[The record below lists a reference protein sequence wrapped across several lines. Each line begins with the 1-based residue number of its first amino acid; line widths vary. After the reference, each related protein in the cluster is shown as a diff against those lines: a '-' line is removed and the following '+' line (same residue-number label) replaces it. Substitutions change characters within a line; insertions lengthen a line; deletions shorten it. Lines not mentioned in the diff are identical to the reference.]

1 MSTTADDFSA
11 RVRKLELDSQSNAD
25 GLAAHEDL
33 CAERYKNIHET
44 MATIKSILLW
54 FGGALLAGMA
64 AILVKQVFG

>member
-1 MSTTADDFSA
+1 MTTTADDFSA

-54 FGGALLAGMA
+54 VAGVVVVGMA
-64 AILVKQVFG
+64 GILAAQVFG